1 MIAQLIATTQRHGPF
16 DRPEFIFPR
25 GGRAP
30 AALVTLRIRRAV
42 TGVTCGTDESL
53 SVSATYLRRDY
64 GSL

>member
-1 MIAQLIATTQRHGPF
+1 MMGQLIAATQRHRPF
-16 DRPEFIFPR
+16 DMPEFIFPR

-30 AALVTLRIRRAV
+30 AAPVTLRNRRAV

-53 SVSATYLRRDY
+53 SVSVTYLRRDY